1 MTQALNINARVP
13 DAEPPLL
20 TIDTLNQFYGESHTL
35 WDLTLEIPAGQC
47 TCVMGR
53 NGVGK
58 TTLMKCIMGEEVVRD
73 GALHYLAGDEAQKST
88 VEKSLD
94 LTRRKLEDRARLG
107 IGYVPQGRQIFPLMT
122 VEENLRT
129 GLAVRRDGL
138 RQIPERIYELFPV
151 LKEMRHRRGGDLS
164 GGQQQQLAIGR
175 ALVIEPRL
183 LILDE
188 PGEGIQPNI
197 VAQIGEVI
205 RRLIKEDGLTVLLVE
220 QKLPFARKYADRF
233 VIMDRGRRVAEGE
246 IAGLSDE
253 LIKQHLTV

>member
-1 MTQALNINARVP
+1 MLAI
-13 DAEPPLL
+13 EK
-20 TIDTLNQFYGESHTL
+20 LNQFYGESHTL
-35 WDLTLEIPAGQC
+35 WDLDLEVPTGQC

-58 TTLMKCIMGEEVVRD
+58 TTLLKAVMGEAAVKSGELRYTADTGEIELTKKAV
-73 GALHYLAGDEAQKST
+73 EARS
-88 VEKSLD
+88 
-94 LTRRKLEDRARLG
+94 RLG
-107 IGYVPQGRQIFPLMT
+107 IGYVPQGRQIFPLLT

-129 GLAVRRDGL
+129 GLAARSDGL
-138 RQIPERIYELFPV
+138 KKIPERVYELFPV
-151 LKEMRHRRGGDLS
+151 LKEMKHRRGGDLS

-175 ALVIEPRL
+175 ALVIEPKL

-197 VAQIGEVI
+197 VAQIGQVI
-205 RRLIKEDGLTVLLVE
+205 RQLINEDGLTVLLVE

-233 VIMDRGRRVAEGE
+233 VIMDRGRPVAKGE
-246 IAGLSDE
+246 ISELSNE

>member
-1 MTQALNINARVP
+1 MLNI
-13 DAEPPLL
+13 E
-20 TIDTLNQFYGESHTL
+20 TLNHFYGESHTL
-35 WDLTLEIPAGQC
+35 WDLDLDVPQGQC

-58 TTLMKCIMGEEVVRD
+58 TTLMKCIMGEEPVR
-73 GALHYLAGDEAQKST
+73 GGRILYAGD
-88 VEKSLD
+88 VD
-94 LTRRKLEDRARLG
+94 LTRRKMEDRARLG
-107 IGYVPQGRQIFPLMT
+107 IGYVPQGRQIFPLLT

-129 GLAVRRDGL
+129 GLAARGDGRRS
-138 RQIPERIYELFPV
+138 IPERVYDLFPV
-151 LKEMRHRRGGDLS
+151 LKEMKHRRGGDLS

-205 RRLIKEDGLTVLLVE
+205 RTLIEQDGLTVLLVE

-233 VIMDRGRRVAEGE
+233 AILDRGRRVAEGA
-246 IAGLSDE
+246 IADLSDP
-253 LIKQHLTV
+253 LIRQHLTV

>member
-1 MTQALNINARVP
+1 MLAI
-13 DAEPPLL
+13 EK
-20 TIDTLNQFYGESHTL
+20 LNQFYGESHTL
-35 WDLTLEIPAGQC
+35 WDLDLDVPAGQC

-58 TTLMKCIMGEEVVRD
+58 TTLLKAVMGEVAVKSGELRYTTETGEIELTKKAV
-73 GALHYLAGDEAQKST
+73 EARS
-88 VEKSLD
+88 
-94 LTRRKLEDRARLG
+94 RMG
-107 IGYVPQGRQIFPLMT
+107 IGYVPQGRQIFPLLT

-129 GLAVRRDGL
+129 GLAARSDGL
-138 RQIPERIYELFPV
+138 KKIPERVYELFPV
-151 LKEMRHRRGGDLS
+151 LKEMKNRRGGDLS

-175 ALVIEPRL
+175 ALVIEPKL

-197 VAQIGEVI
+197 VAQIGQVI
-205 RRLIKEDGLTVLLVE
+205 RQLINEDGLTVLLVE

-233 VIMDRGRRVAEGE
+233 VIMDRGRPVAKGE
-246 IAGLSDE
+246 ISELSNE

>member
-1 MTQALNINARVP
+1 MLAI
-13 DAEPPLL
+13 EK
-20 TIDTLNQFYGESHTL
+20 LNQFYGESHTL
-35 WDLTLEIPAGQC
+35 WDLDLDVPAGQC

-58 TTLMKCIMGEEVVRD
+58 TTLLKAVMGEVAVKSGELRYATEE
-73 GALHYLAGDEAQKST
+73 GEIQLTKKAIEARS
-88 VEKSLD
+88 
-94 LTRRKLEDRARLG
+94 RLG
-107 IGYVPQGRQIFPLMT
+107 IGYVPQGRQIFPLLT

-129 GLAVRRDGL
+129 GLASRSYGL
-138 RQIPERIYELFPV
+138 KKIPERVYELFPV
-151 LKEMRHRRGGDLS
+151 LKEMKNRRGGDLS

-175 ALVIEPRL
+175 ALVIEPKL

-197 VAQIGEVI
+197 VAQIGQVI
-205 RRLIKEDGLTVLLVE
+205 RQLINEDGLTVLLVE

-233 VIMDRGRRVAEGE
+233 VIMDRGRPVAKGE
-246 IAGLSDE
+246 ISELSNE

>member
-1 MTQALNINARVP
+1 MLAI
-13 DAEPPLL
+13 EK
-20 TIDTLNQFYGESHTL
+20 LNQFYGESHTL
-35 WDLTLEIPAGQC
+35 WDLDLEVPAGQC

-58 TTLMKCIMGEEVVRD
+58 TTLLKAVMGEVAVKSGELR
-73 GALHYLAGDEAQKST
+73 YTTETDEIELTKKA
-88 VEKSLD
+88 VEARS
-94 LTRRKLEDRARLG
+94 RLG
-107 IGYVPQGRQIFPLMT
+107 IGYVPQGRQIFPLLT

-129 GLAVRRDGL
+129 GLAARSDGL
-138 RQIPERIYELFPV
+138 KKIPERVYELFPV
-151 LKEMRHRRGGDLS
+151 LKEMKHRRGGDLS

-175 ALVIEPRL
+175 ALVIEPKL

-197 VAQIGEVI
+197 VAQIGHVI
-205 RRLIKEDGLTVLLVE
+205 RQLINEDGLTVLLVE

-233 VIMDRGRRVAEGE
+233 VIMDRGRPVAKGE
-246 IAGLSDE
+246 ISELSNE

>member
-1 MTQALNINARVP
+1 MLAI
-13 DAEPPLL
+13 EK
-20 TIDTLNQFYGESHTL
+20 LNQFYGESHTL
-35 WDLTLEIPAGQC
+35 WDLDLDVPAGQC

-58 TTLMKCIMGEEVVRD
+58 TTLMKAIMGEVAVKSGQLRYQGD
-73 GALHYLAGDEAQKST
+73 GSEIELTKKAVEARS
-88 VEKSLD
+88 
-94 LTRRKLEDRARLG
+94 RLG
-107 IGYVPQGRQIFPLMT
+107 IGFVPQGRQIFPLLT

-129 GLAVRRDGL
+129 GLAARGDGL
-138 RQIPERIYELFPV
+138 KKIPERIYELFPV

-175 ALVIEPRL
+175 ALVIEPKL

-197 VAQIGEVI
+197 VAQIGQVI
-205 RRLIKEDGLTVLLVE
+205 RQLIKEDGLTVLLVE

-233 VIMDRGRRVAEGE
+233 VIMDRGRPVAKGDISE
-246 IAGLSDE
+246 LSNE

>member
-1 MTQALNINARVP
+1 MLAI
-13 DAEPPLL
+13 EK
-20 TIDTLNQFYGESHTL
+20 LNQFYGESHTL
-35 WDLTLEIPAGQC
+35 WDLDLDVPAGQC

-58 TTLMKCIMGEEVVRD
+58 TTLMKAIMGEVAVKSGQLRYQGDGSEVELTKKAV
-73 GALHYLAGDEAQKST
+73 EARS
-88 VEKSLD
+88 
-94 LTRRKLEDRARLG
+94 RLG
-107 IGYVPQGRQIFPLMT
+107 IGFVPQGRQIFPLLT

-129 GLAVRRDGL
+129 GLAARGDGL
-138 RQIPERIYELFPV
+138 KKIPERIYELFPV
-151 LKEMRHRRGGDLS
+151 LKEMKHRRGGDLS

-175 ALVIEPRL
+175 ALVIEPKL

-197 VAQIGEVI
+197 VAQIGQVI
-205 RRLIKEDGLTVLLVE
+205 RQLIKEDGLTVLLVE

-233 VIMDRGRRVAEGE
+233 VIMDRGRPVAKGDISE
-246 IAGLSDE
+246 LSNE

>member
-1 MTQALNINARVP
+1 MLAI
-13 DAEPPLL
+13 EK
-20 TIDTLNQFYGESHTL
+20 LNQFYGESHTL
-35 WDLTLEIPAGQC
+35 WDLDLDVPAGQC

-58 TTLMKCIMGEEVVRD
+58 TTLMKAIMGEVAVKSGQLRYQGD
-73 GALHYLAGDEAQKST
+73 GSEIELTKKAVEARS
-88 VEKSLD
+88 
-94 LTRRKLEDRARLG
+94 RLG
-107 IGYVPQGRQIFPLMT
+107 IGFVPQGRQIFPLLT

-129 GLAVRRDGL
+129 GLAARGDGL
-138 RQIPERIYELFPV
+138 KKIPERIYELFPE
-151 LKEMRHRRGGDLS
+151 LKEMKHRRGGDLS

-175 ALVIEPRL
+175 ALVIEPKL

-197 VAQIGEVI
+197 VAQIGQVI
-205 RRLIKEDGLTVLLVE
+205 RQLIKEDGLTVLLVE

-233 VIMDRGRRVAEGE
+233 VIMDRGRPVAKGDISE
-246 IAGLSDE
+246 LSNE

>member
-1 MTQALNINARVP
+1 MLAIEQ
-13 DAEPPLL
+13 
-20 TIDTLNQFYGESHTL
+20 LNQFYGESHTL
-35 WDLTLEIPAGQC
+35 WDLDLEVPAGQC

-58 TTLMKCIMGEEVVRD
+58 TTLMKAIMGEVTVKSGQLRYQ
-73 GALHYLAGDEAQKST
+73 GKSGDIELTKKAIEARS
-88 VEKSLD
+88 
-94 LTRRKLEDRARLG
+94 RLG
-107 IGYVPQGRQIFPLMT
+107 IGFVPQGRQIFPLLT

-129 GLAVRRDGL
+129 GLAARSDG
-138 RQIPERIYELFPV
+138 QKKIPERIYELFPV
-151 LKEMRHRRGGDLS
+151 LKEMKHRRGGDLS

-197 VAQIGEVI
+197 VAQIGQVI
-205 RRLIKEDGLTVLLVE
+205 RQLIKEDGLTVLLVE

-233 VIMDRGRRVAEGE
+233 VIMDRGRPVAKGE
-246 IAGLSDE
+246 IAELSNE